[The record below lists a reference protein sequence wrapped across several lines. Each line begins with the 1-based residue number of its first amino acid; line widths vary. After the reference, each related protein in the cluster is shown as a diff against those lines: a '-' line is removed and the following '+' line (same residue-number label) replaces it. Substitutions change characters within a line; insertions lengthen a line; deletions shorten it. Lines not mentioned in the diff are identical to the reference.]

1 MLVATEVY
9 VYDAVRTPRGLGK
22 AKGALYATKPVTL
35 VVQLLHAIA
44 RRHPALDVG
53 AIADVVMGV
62 TAPIG
67 DQGGVLPRTAA
78 LLAGWPH
85 TVPGVQLNRYCGSGL
100 EAVNMA
106 AARVGSGWEDLLL
119 AGGVDSM
126 SRIPMLAAGDP
137 LFHDAEVSFA
147 LHTISQGVA
156 ADMLATRSG
165 ITREDVDRYAV
176 ESHVRAAKAWTA
188 GAFAKSIVPVVD
200 ENDDTVLAHDE
211 LVRPDASMEA
221 LGALR
226 PSFREIGAQ
235 SGFDE
240 VLLQHFPDTE
250 RVDHVHTPGNSSGIV
265 DGASLVLVGS
275 REAGERNGLTP
286 RARIRSV
293 SVAGADPV
301 AMFLGPV
308 PACESALRKAGM
320 TIGDVD
326 LLEVNEAF
334 AVVPI
339 QIGRVLGTDLE
350 RINPNGGAIAM
361 GHPLG
366 ATGGMLLGTA
376 LDELE
381 RCDANVALVTL
392 CIAAGMGNATILER
406 V

>member
-1 MLVATEVY
+1 MATEVY

-53 AIADVVMGV
+53 AIEDVVMGV
-62 TAPIG
+62 TAPVG

-106 AARVGSGWEDLLL
+106 AARVRSGWEDLLL

-137 LFHDAEVSFA
+137 LFQDAEVSFS
-147 LHTISQGVA
+147 LHSISQGVA

-165 ITREDVDRYAV
+165 ITREHVDRYAV

-188 GAFAKSIVPVVD
+188 GAFANSIVPVVD
-200 ENDDTVLAHDE
+200 ENGDTVLAHDE
-211 LVRPDASMEA
+211 LVRPDASMDT

-226 PSFREIGAQ
+226 PSFGEIGAQ

-301 AMFLGPV
+301 EMFLGPV
-308 PACESALRKAGM
+308 PACERALRKAGM

-381 RCDANVALVTL
+381 RRDANVALVTL